1 MSHPAVKVHSLPPLP
16 VLSPITTPI
25 RALTAP
31 EFVQPAK
38 PIQSASKHAVSY
50 TVTLVLSE
58 SGATALRDE
67 NGRNWLEDM
76 ETELEFVADDLDELA
91 EQVATFGRAIHV
103 RPSTPKTPGPNAQ
116 ALKDAAALVIQI
128 REQPCVFADRYLALT
143 RAVEDLQGQ
152 AKRAAD
158 YAMASREEAARQ
170 LRELDA
176 AHEMRLDALEKI
188 VASYETIIRHQ
199 EWLAEQ
205 HGAD

>member
-1 MSHPAVKVHSLPPLP
+1 

-31 EFVQPAK
+31 EFVQPVQ
-38 PIQSASKHAVSY
+38 PIQPASKRESVSY
-50 TVTLVLSE
+50 TVTVVLSE
-58 SGATALRDE
+58 SGAKELRDE
-67 NGRNWLEDM
+67 NGRNWLADM
-76 ETELEFVADDLDELA
+76 ETELEFVADDLEELA